1 MSNDETA
8 ERNAAPKNSEVG
20 APKSRETFRGENPLA
35 TEKIN
40 KLIPKFAIPSIISF
54 LVNSL
59 YNIVDQIFIGQG
71 VGMYGNGATN
81 VAFPLVT
88 VSTSIAL
95 LLGIGSASNF
105 SLRMGEGRKE
115 KAGRI
120 VCTGILLLAVF
131 GTALGAAMMIF
142 LKPLLHAFGATEN
155 VMPYAT
161 VYTSI
166 TALGIPLVTFSAGA
180 SHLVRAD
187 GSPTYS
193 MICVLSG
200 AILNTILDPIFI
212 FVFDMGIA
220 GAAWATVIGQAVSAA
235 LVIRYLFRFKSVKF
249 SKSYFKPS
257 FQNFKAIV
265 SLGCASFFNQIA
277 MAAVQIT
284 MNNTLTHYG
293 AASQYGS
300 DIPLACVGVIS
311 KVNMLF
317 LGFTIGIAQGCQ
329 PINGYNYGAKNYGR
343 VKETYTKAII
353 AATGISVIAFLAFQI
368 IPREIVSIFGQGS
381 ETYYKFAERYFRIF
395 MLMTFVNGVQPVTA
409 NFFTSIGKA
418 RVGLLISLTR
428 QILFLL
434 PLVIILP
441 LFFGIDGVMYAGPI
455 ADASAAVLAAAF
467 IIREMRLLTRAG
479 LAQERGIETA
489 K

>member
-1 MSNDETA
+1 MSIEETA
-8 ERNAAPKNSEVG
+8 ELNAAD
-20 APKSRETFRGENPLA
+20 KSGEAFRGENPLA

-81 VAFPLVT
+81 VAFPFIT

-115 KAGRI
+115 KAGHI
-120 VCTGILLLAVF
+120 ACTGIFLLAVC
-131 GTALGAAMMIF
+131 GTALGVAMTIF
-142 LKPLLHAFGATEN
+142 LKPLLYAFGATEN

-161 VYTSI
+161 TYTSI
-166 TALGIPLVTFSAGA
+166 IAIGIPLVTFSTGA
-180 SHLVRAD
+180 SQLIRAD

-200 AILNTILDPIFI
+200 AILNTILDPLFI

-220 GAAWATVIGQAVSAA
+220 GAAWATVIGQAVSAS
-235 LVIRYLFRFKSVKF
+235 LVISYLFRFKSVKF
-249 SKSYFKPS
+249 IKSYFRPK

-265 SLGCASFFNQIA
+265 SLGCASFFNQLA

-311 KVNMLF
+311 KVNILF

-329 PINGYNYGAKNYGR
+329 PINGFNYGAKNYGR

-353 AATGISVIAFLAFQI
+353 ASTGISVIAFLAFQI
-368 IPREIVSIFGQGS
+368 FPREIVSIFGQGS
-381 ETYYKFAERYFRIF
+381 ETYYQFAERYFRIF

-418 RVGLLISLTR
+418 KVGLLISMTR

-434 PLVIILP
+434 PLIIILP
-441 LFFGIDGVMYAGPI
+441 LIFGIDGVMYAGPI
-455 ADASAAVLAAAF
+455 ADVSAAVLAVVF
-467 IIREMRLLTRAG
+467 ILREMKLLTRAE
-479 LAQERGIETA
+479 LAQERSLETA